1 MGRIFL
7 LLFAVFFLSLSLTSQ
22 NDVYTF
28 RHLSTADGLSQS
40 SVIAIKQDRLGQMW
54 FGTRDG
60 LNKYDGTSFTVY
72 RNMPEDSL
80 SISNSDILSLEEDR
94 SGNIWVGTY
103 NGLNRYDPRKDLFT
117 RYFHT
122 NSPHSLSNNMVLC
135 IRELASGEIWMGTA
149 YGISLY
155 DPEEDSFITVSATP
169 GEPRS
174 LPDNF
179 ISAVLETANGDIWI
193 GTSRGICRLLK
204 REGNLFYFKSYK
216 ASDGV
221 ELYVRDM
228 VEDPEGDIW
237 IGTKDNGLYKL
248 YTATG
253 KVRPFSGDGA
263 DGKIDK
269 DVRTLTID
277 KDGVLW
283 AGTYNGIN
291 TIAPDGAVR
300 KILNRPGKISGLS
313 RNTVKSVYTD
323 KKGSVWIGAY
333 YGGINIW
340 DKANV
345 NFTNY
350 RRTTEPNSLGYDVV
364 SSIEGDRQGNLY
376 FGTEGGGITVRNA
389 ETGKVDYLQ
398 VHNGLPGNNIK
409 SMYLTG
415 EEQLWIGTFN
425 AGIAVYDT
433 RIGKF
438 TEDVLPGPFRDFL
451 DRVGIYAIEKSDTDT
466 FWLGT
471 FGKGLVRYDSNNK
484 AFFVLRH
491 DPEDLNSI
499 SSDQIRTILAD
510 ADTIWAGTPRGLNR
524 LVFDKKNP
532 GTPEIKH
539 FFYDPEKLSG
549 DDILTVFKDSKKHVW
564 VGTKSRGLFRWDGN
578 TFTNEQLRTDNQ
590 YITAIH
596 GIIEDEKGDLWISSN
611 QGIVKYGPRT
621 GITKLYNQKD
631 GLVSNEFNDNACLRL
646 ASGKIYF
653 GGPMGVS
660 SFDPAEIA
668 VNAYTP
674 RVILT
679 DFKVRNESV
688 NNNQEGEILE
698 KSISYTRALTLNYD
712 KANFSIHFAIPN
724 FINATNN
731 QYAYRLIGLDDQWN
745 TTFATEASY
754 TIQKP
759 GTYRFEVK
767 GANNDGVWNETPT
780 VLEITVRPA
789 PWRSWWAF
797 TLYALLIVLALY
809 GLIRIMKSKA
819 RLRHELELEHLERER
834 VKEINRTKLQ
844 FFTNISHEFRTPLT
858 LILGPLQQLLS
869 DYKGS
874 NKMYKKLL
882 VIESSANHLLQLINR
897 LMDFRKL
904 ESERYRLQSAEGNI
918 VKFLREI
925 YLSFTEYAKAGNY
938 TYTFETPDEEILVYY
953 DRNKLEHV
961 FYNLLS
967 NAFRY
972 TPNGGEIKL
981 KVGRGNKNLIVEVK
995 DSGIG
1000 IPDAYIDRIFDRF
1013 FEIGRPGKPE
1023 NYNKGTG
1030 IGLSLAKSNVE
1041 LHKGNISV
1049 KNRKSGGAVF
1059 KVKLPL
1065 GKEHLSGEEILTDFK
1080 FSDDISL
1087 YTGQSEKIEWQ
1098 EEQEVHDLV
1107 TDESKNTVMIVEDNA
1122 ALRAFIVN
1130 LIRKDYNVIEA
1141 ENGKVAMKKALKYI
1155 PDLIV
1160 NDVIMPEMVG
1170 TELCASLKENLK
1182 TSHIPVILLTSR
1194 TSLVYKFEGLE
1205 SGADDY
1211 ISKPFNVKEFLLRIR
1226 NLLESTQ
1233 RLKKKFSSEDHLT
1246 PSEITVSSMDE
1257 QLLKKALR
1265 IVEDNISDEQFDIP
1279 AFCTELGVSRTMLF
1293 TKIKAWTNFTPNEFI
1308 REIRLKRAAQLL
1320 EQDKLN
1326 ISQVGYKVG
1335 FRNPKY
1341 FARCFRKKF
1350 GMTPTEYIDRF
1361 SADYVE

>member
-1 MGRIFL
+1 MRRIFHL
-7 LLFAVFFLSLSLTSQ
+7 IFPLFFLPLTTASQ

-40 SVIAIKQDRLGQMW
+40 SVIAIKQDGSGQMW

-60 LNKYDGTSFTVY
+60 LNKYDGTSFSVY
-72 RNMPEDSL
+72 RNDPEDPL

-94 SGNIWVGTY
+94 SGYVWVGTY
-103 NGLNRYDPRKDLFT
+103 NGLNRYDPRKDIFR

-122 NSPHSLSNNMVLC
+122 NSPHSLSNNMVLG
-135 IRELASGEIWMGTA
+135 IRELKNGEIWIGTA
-149 YGISLY
+149 NGLSIY
-155 DPEEDSFITVSATP
+155 DPEEDSFISVSHTQ

-174 LPDNF
+174 LPGNF
-179 ISAVLETANGDIWI
+179 VSAILETTNGDVWV
-193 GTSRGICRLLK
+193 GTSRGMCKVLR
-204 REGNLFYFKSYK
+204 REGNLFYFKSYR
-216 ASDGV
+216 ASDGS
-221 ELYVRDM
+221 ELFIRDM
-228 VEDPEGDIW
+228 AESPDGDIW
-237 IGTKDNGLYKL
+237 IGTKDHGLYKL

-253 KVRPFSGDGA
+253 EIKLFSGDGA
-263 DGKIDK
+263 EEKIDE
-269 DVRTLTID
+269 DVRTLTLD

-291 TIAPDGAVR
+291 TIAPDGTVR
-300 KILNRPGKISGLS
+300 KILNQQGNISGLS

-350 RRTTEPNSLGYDVV
+350 RRTTEPNTLGYDVV
-364 SSIEGDRQGNLY
+364 SSIEADRHGNLY
-376 FGTEGGGITVRNA
+376 FGTEGGGITVKNN
-389 ETGKVDYLQ
+389 ESGKADYIQ
-398 VHNGLPGNNIK
+398 VNNGLPGNNIK

-415 EEQLWIGTFN
+415 KEQLWIGTFN
-425 AGIAVYDT
+425 AGITVYDT
-433 RIGKF
+433 RSKTFADGI
-438 TEDVLPGPFRDFL
+438 LSRSLRNFL
-451 DRVGIYAIEKSDTDT
+451 DQAGVYAIGQSDTNT

-471 FGKGLVRYDSNNK
+471 FGEGLVRYDSKNK
-484 AFFVLRH
+484 TFFVLRH

-499 SSDQIRTILAD
+499 SNDQVRTILAD
-510 ADTIWAGTPRGLNR
+510 SVDTVWVGTPSGLNR
-524 LVFDKKNP
+524 LVFDKNNP
-532 GTPEIKH
+532 DKPRIKH
-539 FFYDPEKLSG
+539 FFYDAETLSG
-549 DDILTVFKDSKKHVW
+549 DDILTVFKDSKRNLW
-564 VGTKSRGLFRWDGN
+564 VGTKSRGLFRRDGD
-578 TFTNEQLRTDNQ
+578 TFTNEQLHTDNQ
-590 YITAIH
+590 SITAIH
-596 GIIEDEKGDLWISSN
+596 AIVEDEEGYLWISSN
-611 QGIVKYGPRT
+611 QGIVKYNPVARK
-621 GITKLYNQKD
+621 TKLYNQKD
-631 GLVSNEFNDNACLRL
+631 GLVSNEFNDNACLKL
-646 ASGKIYF
+646 ASGKMYF

-660 SFDPAEIA
+660 SFDPAKIA
-668 VNAYTP
+668 VNSYTP
-674 RVILT
+674 GVILT

-688 NNNQEGEILE
+688 YKRKEGEILD
-698 KSISYTRALTLNYD
+698 KSINHTKALTLNYD

-745 TTFATEASY
+745 ITSATEASY

-767 GANNDGVWNETPT
+767 GANNDGVWNEIPT

-797 TLYALLIVLALY
+797 TLYALLIMLALY

-834 VKEINRTKLQ
+834 VKEINRAKLQ

-904 ESERYRLQSAEGNI
+904 ENERFKLQSAEGNM

-938 TYTFETPDEEILVYY
+938 TYTFDTTDEEIPVYY
-953 DRNKLEHV
+953 DRDKLEHV
-961 FYNLLS
+961 FYNLIS

-972 TPNGGEIKL
+972 TSNGGQIKL
-981 KVGRGNKNLIVEVK
+981 EVRKGTKNIIVEVK
-995 DSGIG
+995 DSGVG
-1000 IPDAYIDRIFDRF
+1000 IPEAYIDKIFDRF
-1013 FEIGRPGKPE
+1013 FEVGMQGKPE

-1041 LHKGNISV
+1041 LHKGNITV

-1087 YTGQSEKIEWQ
+1087 YTGQPEKIEWT
-1098 EEQEVHDLV
+1098 EEQEVHDLL
-1107 TDESKNTVMIVEDNA
+1107 TDELKNTVMIVEDNT
-1122 ALRAFIVN
+1122 ALRSFIVN
-1130 LIRKDYNVIEA
+1130 LLRKDYNVIEA
-1141 ENGKVAMKKALKYI
+1141 ENGKVALKKALKYI

-1160 NDVIMPEMVG
+1160 SDVIMPEMVG
-1170 TELCASLKENLK
+1170 TELCSNLKENLK
-1182 TSHIPVILLTSR
+1182 TSHIPIILLTSR

-1211 ISKPFNVKEFLLRIR
+1211 ISKPFNVKEFFLRIR

-1233 RLKKKFSSEDHLT
+1233 RLKKKFSSEDHLS
-1246 PSEITVSSMDE
+1246 PAEITVSSIDE
-1257 QLLKKALR
+1257 QLLKKALQ

-1341 FARCFRKKF
+1341 FARCFRKKY
-1350 GMTPTEYIDRF
+1350 GLTPTEYIDKF
-1361 SADYVE
+1361 SADYV